1 MSGGAQPGDP
11 PADGGRSARWAVLA
25 AAALFSTGGT
35 VIKATTLAPQSIAGL
50 RAGIA
55 ALALLVL
62 LRPPRSAF
70 RPVVFAV
77 ALCQALQMSAFV
89 AANKLTTAANAI
101 FLQSTAPIYVALLS
115 FWLPGER
122 VRREDLGVLAAF
134 GFGSALI
141 FLGREA
147 PRATAPDPWMG
158 DLLAAVSG
166 FFWALTVTGLRRLA
180 SSGEATG
187 ASATAAV
194 VAANGLAFLLWSPWL
209 PELVAPPGVGLRDV
223 LAVLWLGVFQV
234 GIAYVCLTAA
244 MRRVRA
250 LEASL
255 LLLAEPVLATGWAA
269 LVHGEVPGGA
279 AAGGAVVVLLASLV
293 QIFRRSSRS
302 DSPSGLS

>member
-1 MSGGAQPGDP
+1 MSGASE
-11 PADGGRSARWAVLA
+11 PARGPRPDGGLSPRLAVLT

-35 VIKATTLAPQSIAGL
+35 VIKASTLPPQAIAGL

-55 ALALLVL
+55 AITLLVL

-70 RPVVFAV
+70 RPAVFAV

-101 FLQSTAPIYVALLS
+101 FLQSTAPIYVVILS
-115 FWLPGER
+115 LWLPGER
-122 VRREDLGVLAAF
+122 VRREDLGVLATFAV
-134 GFGSALI
+134 GSALI
-141 FLGREA
+141 FVGQEA
-147 PRATAPDPWMG
+147 PRATAPDPWTG

-180 SSGEATG
+180 ASGEASSS
-187 ASATAAV
+187 SAAAAV
-194 VAANGLAFLLWSPWL
+194 VAANTLAFVLWSPWL
-209 PELVAPPGVGLRDV
+209 LELGAVPGAGLQDV
-223 LAVLWLGVFQV
+223 LAVAWLGVFQV

-244 MRRVRA
+244 MRGVRA

-269 LVHGEVPGGA
+269 LVHGEVPGRFATAGA
-279 AAGGAVVVLLASLV
+279 AVVLVASLV
-293 QIFRRSSRS
+293 QVLRRAGS
-302 DSPSGLS
+302 DTGH

>member
-1 MSGGAQPGDP
+1 MIGAKDAPAVEAGD
-11 PADGGRSARWAVLA
+11 GRRARWAVLA

-35 VIKATTLAPQSIAGL
+35 VIKATTLSSQSIAGL

-55 ALALLVL
+55 AIALLII
-62 LRPPRSAF
+62 LRPPPRAF
-70 RPVVFAV
+70 RPAVFAV
-77 ALCQALQMSAFV
+77 ALCQAFQMSAFV

-115 FWLPGER
+115 LWLLGER

-134 GFGSALI
+134 GLGCALI
-141 FLGREA
+141 LLGQEA
-147 PRATAPDPWMG
+147 PRATAPDPWTG

-166 FFWALTVTGLRRLA
+166 FLWALTVTGLRRLA
-180 SSGEATG
+180 SSDDTNG

-209 PELVAPPGVGLRDV
+209 PAFAALPGVTVPDV

-234 GIAYVCLTAA
+234 GIAYVCLTSA

-279 AAGGAVVVLLASLV
+279 AAAGAVVVLVASLV
-293 QIFRRSSRS
+293 QVLRRA
-302 DSPSGLS
+302 